1 MMMLYLH
8 DVVTVLVAVAAL
20 TVTESDERL
29 QMLTDLSSLIE
40 IDAIDY
46 VRLKVSLP
54 ELHLFLIVLHIE
66 RCISV
71 Y

>member
-1 MMMLYLH
+1 M
-8 DVVTVLVAVAAL
+8 AVAAL
-20 TVTESDERL
+20 TVTESDERP

-54 ELHLFLIVLHIE
+54 ELHLFLILLHIE
-66 RCISV
+66 RCILRVGRRHDVS
-71 Y
+71 